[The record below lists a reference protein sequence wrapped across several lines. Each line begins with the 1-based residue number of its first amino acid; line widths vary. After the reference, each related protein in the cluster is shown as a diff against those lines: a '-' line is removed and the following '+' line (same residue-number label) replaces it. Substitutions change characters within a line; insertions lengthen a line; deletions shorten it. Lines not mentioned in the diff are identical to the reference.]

1 MTVRQNNLQMF
12 ILLPHSV
19 ETSSYGDTD
28 TAIMLIHI
36 LVSSKINNHNFCFFN
51 ALELP
56 AVCYLQLTLNKAVC
70 DLTCSQKQK
79 GISL

>member
-1 MTVRQNNLQMF
+1 MTFRQNNLQTF

-28 TAIMLIHI
+28 TAIILIHA

-51 ALELP
+51 ASELP
-56 AVCYLQLTLNKAVC
+56 AVCYLQLAQNKAVR
-70 DLTCSQKQK
+70 DLTCSQQ